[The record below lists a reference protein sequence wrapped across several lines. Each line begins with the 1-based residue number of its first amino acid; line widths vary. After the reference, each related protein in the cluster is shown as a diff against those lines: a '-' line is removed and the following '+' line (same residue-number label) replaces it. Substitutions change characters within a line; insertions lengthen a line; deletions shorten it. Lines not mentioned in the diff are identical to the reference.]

1 MAAFR
6 GYPDED
12 ISLVIRAA
20 ERVILGAAATMGSV
34 LGLSFELVLGGSQ
47 SVYSLLAM
55 P

>member
-1 MAAFR
+1 M
-6 GYPDED
+6 DERV
-12 ISLVIRAA
+12 SLSLSAA
-20 ERVILGAAATMGSV
+20 EGMILGAAATIDSV